1 VHAAA
6 LEFDLHIPE
15 ARSLKAKRSVVKPIV
30 EGLRRRY
37 HVAAAEV
44 GHHQQWQRTLVGVA
58 TVASTAGHVCEI
70 LDEVERFVWSRP
82 DIQVLSASRSWLD
95 DEA

>member
-1 VHAAA
+1 MHAAA
-6 LEFDLHIPE
+6 VEFDLHIPE
-15 ARSLKAKRSVVKPIV
+15 CRSLKAKRSVVRPLV

-44 GHHQQWQRTLVGVA
+44 GHHDQWQRTSVGVA

-82 DIQVLSASRSWLD
+82 DIQVLSSSRSWLD
-95 DEA
+95 EP